1 MEEILTITAYLTIW
15 ILVYHF
21 VIIPRTA
28 AAAFET
34 WRERLESEEK
44 LIVDITAPVVD
55 EIDELLDQRFSAFF
69 GSISQLGQRA
79 EKMNPANEMKKA
91 IKSGDLYSVLAE
103 YIVNKAGIGDISG
116 LLQTQTGQKQ
126 PKQGDGLGPL

>member
-1 MEEILTITAYLTIW
+1 MDEILTITAYLTIW

-55 EIDELLDQRFSAFF
+55 EIDDLLDQRFSAFF

-103 YIVNKAGIGDISG
+103 YIANKAGIGDITG

>member
-1 MEEILTITAYLTIW
+1 MDEILTITAYLTIW

-55 EIDELLDQRFSAFF
+55 EIDDLLDQRFSAFF
-69 GSISQLGQRA
+69 GAISQLGQRA

-103 YIVNKAGIGDISG
+103 YIANKAGIGDITG

>member
-55 EIDELLDQRFSAFF
+55 EIDDLLDQRFSAFF

-103 YIVNKAGIGDISG
+103 YIANKAGIGDISG